1 MTQNPTF
8 WRKVVYICLIGLIAI
23 PLSLLGRPASR
34 GTGGESGSEGGLL
47 AQTRVEYDLAQS
59 SLGEIDPASE
69 TMKLSTLGMKGIAAM
84 ILWEQANHFKDE
96 ENWEAFSATV
106 NQISKL
112 QPNFVKVWEFQA
124 HNISYNVSVEFDDY
138 QGRYDWVKKGFQFLV
153 RGLAYNRQS
162 YALLRSLGTYF
173 GFKIGR
179 SDESLQF
186 RHMFR
191 RDTDYHEEL
200 AQYIRMDDDVRTP
213 YGVDNWLVAR
223 QWFLQAENK
232 VREGAPLSTNT
243 SHLMFYRE
251 APSQFRNAAMDLEKE
266 FRPQEPARRMWEEAF
281 DAWNT
286 YGNRSLK
293 TSWETQLRLNDR
305 QAKRDQVRELQA
317 ELDAFA
323 PGERDRQVQL
333 LRQNLDPEQLAAFD
347 KPAEERNPQELFM
360 AVDAFNRLQVDDQ
373 RIVDAVEESQKEEAY
388 RVLRRLQM
396 ARVELQRIDQYRSTV
411 NYTYWLKRCEAEQTL
426 TNLNAR
432 AAIYDA
438 NELDERGVISAT
450 ETIDPVTGNTIISPG
465 PIEKYEE
472 AFELWA
478 QIFKQFPE
486 LIDGVTAE
494 ELSDEIEKYRVKLDQ
509 KGEPFPEPFV
519 LDFVFQRA
527 GLGSLAEQL
536 DAMEEGID
544 ATNPSAPP
552 GLNTILTELDPNEAG
567 GNGQAPQPP
576 NPETP
581 DSTEPN
587 GDGTAPKPE
596 GSGSGEATTGEEGNA
611 AAPSGASEDPAA
623 ADPAIGGDGTGS

>member
-8 WRKVVYICLIGLIAI
+8 WRKVIYVSLIGLMAI

-34 GTGGESGSEGGLL
+34 GTGEERGSEGGLL

-69 TMKLSTLGMKGIAAM
+69 TMKLATLGMKGIAAM
-84 ILWEQANHFKDE
+84 VLWEQANHFKDE

-191 RDTDYHEEL
+191 QDKDYHDEL
-200 AQYIRMDDDVRTP
+200 AQYIKMDDDVETL
-213 YGVDNWLVAR
+213 YGVDNWLVSR

-266 FRPQEPARRMWEEAF
+266 FRPQEPARRMWEQAF

-293 TSWETQLRLNDR
+293 TSWETQLRLNDK
-305 QAKRDQVRELQA
+305 QTKLDQVRKLQA
-317 ELDAFA
+317 ELDEFA
-323 PGERDRQVQL
+323 PGERDRQVQM
-333 LRQNLDPEQLAAFD
+333 LRQNLDPAQLAAYD
-347 KPAEERNPQELFM
+347 KPANERNPQEIFM
-360 AVDAFNRLQVDDQ
+360 AVDAFSRLQVEDQ
-373 RIVDAVEESQKEEAY
+373 KIVDAVPEVERDEAY
-388 RVLRRLQM
+388 KVLRRLQA
-396 ARVELQRIDQYRSTV
+396 ARVELQRIEQYRSTV
-411 NYTYWLKRCEAEQTL
+411 NYLYWLKRCEAEQTL

-438 NELDERGVISAT
+438 NELDERG
-450 ETIDPVTGNTIISPG
+450 IISSTEVVDQFGQTQTNPG

-478 QIFKQFPE
+478 QIFRDFPE
-486 LIDGVTAE
+486 LIDSVTAE
-494 ELSDEIEKYRVKLDQ
+494 EISESVEKYRIKLDQ
-509 KGEPFPEPFV
+509 AGEPFPEPFV
-519 LDFVFQRA
+519 LDFMFERA
-527 GLGSLAEQL
+527 GLGSLAEQMNV
-536 DAMEEGID
+536 MEQGID
-544 ATNPSAPP
+544 ALNPESGPSIPVATPIDPSEIGADDRKPPMPEGGNQPDEESPQSPEPPAASGDGAGDGQSSPSA
-552 GLNTILTELDPNEAG
+552 TEPEAG
-567 GNGQAPQPP
+567 SGNG
-576 NPETP
+576 
-581 DSTEPN
+581 
-587 GDGTAPKPE
+587 
-596 GSGSGEATTGEEGNA
+596 
-611 AAPSGASEDPAA
+611 
-623 ADPAIGGDGTGS
+623 